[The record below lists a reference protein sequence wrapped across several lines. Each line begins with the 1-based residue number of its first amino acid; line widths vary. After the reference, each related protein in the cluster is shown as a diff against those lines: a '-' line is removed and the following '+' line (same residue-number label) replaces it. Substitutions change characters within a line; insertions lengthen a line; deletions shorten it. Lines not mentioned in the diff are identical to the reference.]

1 MFERGASGWSE
12 AAKLTADYA
21 QALDR
26 FGNSVSVSGG
36 LVGVGAYNSG
46 ASSGSAIGAA
56 DVFETPVACAA
67 ESVQIASLQGDLTQ
81 CQADLTASS
90 GQNAQLQSDLTAANA
105 TITSQAGQIS
115 SLNATVST
123 QAGQISSLNATVTSQ
138 TGQITSLT
146 SDLAAA
152 NQTIQDKNAEIS
164 TLTADLTAANQ
175 TIAERDATISSM
187 ILSFLQKKSVDE
199 IAAAAIRDAV
209 RKTIDD
215 AFAQGETSAKNIAKA
230 EKEYAKGMSEMN
242 KVRYDKAVKHFK
254 KAYQHVT
261 KK

>member
-1 MFERGASGWSE
+1 
-12 AAKLTADYA
+12 
-21 QALDR
+21 
-26 FGNSVSVSGG
+26 
-36 LVGVGAYNSG
+36 
-46 ASSGSAIGAA
+46 
-56 DVFETPVACAA
+56 DVFETPVARAA
-67 ESVQIASLQGDLTQ
+67 ESAQIASLQGDLTQ

-90 GQNAQLQSDLTAANA
+90 GQNAQLQSDLTATNA
-105 TITSQAGQIS
+105 TITSQAGQI
-115 SLNATVST
+115 
-123 QAGQISSLNATVTSQ
+123 
-138 TGQITSLT
+138 TSLA

-199 IAAAAIRDAV
+199 IAAAVIRDAV